1 MSSRPLRP
9 SSRSR
14 YRLLAAAAVAAAGGT
29 AWLVRSK
36 RPQPP
41 EPASAPPRI
50 GYTRNGAV
58 VASDD
63 PEATTDRPALSD

>member
-9 SSRSR
+9 SSRLR
-14 YRLLAAAAVAAAGGT
+14 YRLLAAATVAAAGGT

-41 EPASAPPRI
+41 EPAPAPPRI
-50 GYTRNGAV
+50 GYTRNSAPVAPDDTGATE
-58 VASDD
+58 S
-63 PEATTDRPALSD
+63 

>member
-9 SSRSR
+9 SGRSR

-36 RPQPP
+36 RPAPP
-41 EPASAPPRI
+41 EPAPAPPRI
-50 GYTRNGAV
+50 GHSRNG
-58 VASDD
+58 VA
-63 PEATTDRPALSD
+63 ATPDTGAAAPGED

>member
-1 MSSRPLRP
+1 MSSNPLRP
-9 SSRSR
+9 SGRSR

-41 EPASAPPRI
+41 EPAAAPPRI
-50 GYTRNGAV
+50 GQSRPGVAAPATNGA
-58 VASDD
+58 A
-63 PEATTDRPALSD
+63 ATTES

>member
-9 SSRSR
+9 SGRSR

-41 EPASAPPRI
+41 EPAPAPPRI
-50 GYTRNGAV
+50 GYTRNGAS
-58 VASDD
+58 VA
-63 PEATTDRPALSD
+63 PEGASATED

>member
-14 YRLLAAAAVAAAGGT
+14 YRLLAAAAVTAAGGT

-41 EPASAPPRI
+41 EPAPAPPRI
-50 GYTRNGAV
+50 GYTRNGAAV
-58 VASDD
+58 TPDES
-63 PEATTDRPALSD
+63 EAPAD

>member
-1 MSSRPLRP
+1 MSSNPLRP
-9 SSRSR
+9 SGRSR
-14 YRLLAAAAVAAAGGT
+14 YRLLGAAAVAAAGGA

-50 GYTRNGAV
+50 GQTRAGTAAATVNGAAAV
-58 VASDD
+58 
-63 PEATTDRPALSD
+63 PES

>member
-14 YRLLAAAAVAAAGGT
+14 YRLLAAAAVAVAGGT

-41 EPASAPPRI
+41 EPAAAPPRI
-50 GYTRNGAV
+50 GYTRHGAA
-58 VASDD
+58 VASDGD
-63 PEATTDRPALSD
+63 PEATAD

>member
-1 MSSRPLRP
+1 MSSNPLRP
-9 SSRSR
+9 SGRSR

-41 EPASAPPRI
+41 EPAPAPPRI
-50 GYTRNGAV
+50 GQTRTGSAAATSNGAAAV
-58 VASDD
+58 
-63 PEATTDRPALSD
+63 PES

>member
-1 MSSRPLRP
+1 MSSNPLRP
-9 SSRSR
+9 SGRSR

-41 EPASAPPRI
+41 EPAPAPPRI
-50 GYTRNGAV
+50 GQTRTGAAVAGTNGA
-58 VASDD
+58 AAT
-63 PEATTDRPALSD
+63 PES